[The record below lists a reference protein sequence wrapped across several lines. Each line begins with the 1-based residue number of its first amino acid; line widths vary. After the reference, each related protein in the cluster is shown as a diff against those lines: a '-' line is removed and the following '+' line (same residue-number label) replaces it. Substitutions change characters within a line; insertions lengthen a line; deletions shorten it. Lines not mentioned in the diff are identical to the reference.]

1 MPKTLLPSPNQRL
14 RMLAHTRR
22 LGGIMLPLGAA
33 IGLAVALALRGLGS
47 FEPWVGRVGGETH
60 LTLVVPAIGLFLVTL
75 WLSIMGIGEV
85 SLFKDLDLAH
95 RSPYEVF
102 PFRKSIGKVLAC
114 AMTIGF
120 GGSVGVEGPGKWFGS
135 ALGLQFHRL
144 IRAFSRRVPIA
155 RRLIAPASIMV
166 RAGAASALASVFR
179 APLSGALMAAEM
191 DGRLH
196 SEALVP
202 CLFSAA
208 AGFMVFSGWMGM
220 QPLLP
225 ISRTYT
231 AHYSELYWAL
241 LLGLTCGL
249 LASLYLWLK
258 ARLRALL
265 DPIPLHWRG
274 LVAGIGLALL
284 AMPSHFL
291 WGGFPVTQG
300 GGLELVAHLLRGDTL
315 SQQAI
320 LFLALKLLATALT
333 LAGGGIGGIWLP
345 SLAMGA
351 AVGAAFDG
359 WLGLGQ
365 PGYMTLVG
373 GAAFVGATNESI
385 LVPVVFLAETTAQA
399 SLVVPALIATSVAYL
414 ITRERT

>member
-1 MPKTLLPSPNQRL
+1 
-14 RMLAHTRR
+14 MLAHTRR

-47 FEPWVGRVGGETH
+47 FEPWVGRMGGQTH
-60 LTLVVPAIGLFLVTL
+60 LSLAVPAIGLFLVTL
-75 WLSIMGIGEV
+75 WLSFSGIGEV
-85 SLFKDLDLAH
+85 SLFQDLDLAH
-95 RSPYEVF
+95 HSPYEVF

-120 GGSVGVEGPGKWFGS
+120 GGSLGVEGPGKWLGS

-144 IRAFSRRVPIA
+144 VRAVSRRIPVA
-155 RRLIAPASIMV
+155 RRLLAPASIMV
-166 RAGAASALASVFR
+166 RAGAASALAAVFR
-179 APLSGALMAAEM
+179 APLSGALMAAEE

-220 QPLLP
+220 KPLLP
-225 ISRTYT
+225 IAQTYT
-231 AHYSELYWAL
+231 AHYLELYWAL
-241 LLGLTCGL
+241 LLGLACGL
-249 LASLYLWLK
+249 LASVFIWLRRKLRLW
-258 ARLRALL
+258 L

-274 LVAGIGLALL
+274 LVAGAGLALL
-284 AMPSHFL
+284 AMPSHFF
-291 WGGFPVTQG
+291 WGNLPVTEG
-300 GGLELVAHLLRGDTL
+300 GGLGLIAHLLEGHTL

-320 LFLALKLLATALT
+320 LFLALKLMATALT

-373 GAAFVGATNESI
+373 GAAFVGATNDSI

-399 SLVVPALIATSVAYL
+399 GLVVPALIATGVSYL
-414 ITRERT
+414 VTRERA